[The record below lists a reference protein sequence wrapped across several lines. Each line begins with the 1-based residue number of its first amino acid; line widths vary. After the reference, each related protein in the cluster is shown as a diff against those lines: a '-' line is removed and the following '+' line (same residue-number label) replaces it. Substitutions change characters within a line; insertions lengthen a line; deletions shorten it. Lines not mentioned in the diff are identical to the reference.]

1 MREQKQMKELE
12 ALLNAVEEVKG
23 KIFFISDGHE
33 GGKKLDGLGGIAA
46 FLRYIVTG
54 WPESLPQH

>member
-1 MREQKQMKELE
+1 MKELE

-54 WPESLPQH
+54 